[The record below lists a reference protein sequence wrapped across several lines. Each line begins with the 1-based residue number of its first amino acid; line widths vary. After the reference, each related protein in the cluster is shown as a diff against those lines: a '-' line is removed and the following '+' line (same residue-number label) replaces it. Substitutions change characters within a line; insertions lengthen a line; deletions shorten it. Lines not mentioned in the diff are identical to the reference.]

1 MSIVLTI
8 IAIIGIIWFA
18 VSNIYVTK
26 VMSAQEMVECFVEGQ
41 CFVGKFFANIFY
53 APSWIFK
60 GLRIVVLA
68 TIK

>member
-1 MSIVLTI
+1 MSIILTI
-8 IAIIGIIWFA
+8 IAIAGIIWFA

-26 VMSAQEMVECFVEGQ
+26 VMSAQEMVEEFVDGQ

-53 APSWIFK
+53 APAWIFK